1 MLLRR
6 VALPAAIFLVTLAIV
21 TSWTIPGDA
30 GRFAPAL
37 ASLGQ
42 NGGIALL
49 WWVGAAG
56 LGLWIDRRWL
66 RAGGEAGDGLGE
78 ARERWWRVAAALPM
92 GAAALLSITHALG
105 SLGLLT
111 AAGGVLNWLPIA
123 VGLYLLVRILRDDF
137 GAGPV
142 DRAAEASVWTD
153 TVAPALAAALAALYA
168 AAAASAPEW
177 LWSSEF
183 GGYDA
188 VSYHLELPKEWI
200 TAGGAIGPVEGNVY
214 SALPSFVEATF
225 MQLILMRGS
234 IVEGA
239 LVCQYWAMGAALAT
253 AAATAQLAARVA
265 GDAARP
271 IAGLVLLSLPWALV
285 TGSLAYNDL
294 APCLFLAGAWLVIER
309 GAGGHDAVDA
319 PSRASRPL
327 DMRHAAAL
335 ALLAAAA
342 VGAKPTAFLFV
353 ALPLLAIVI
362 LRRGARV
369 LRLAPLVVAVAL
381 AVLSPWLVRNLVAY
395 GNPLFPF
402 AHGVFGNGP
411 WTTEQFTVFAAGHG
425 PDRALADRPALLW
438 SQWLAHGLGAPPA
451 QGEPWFPQ
459 WGILPIAGLLG
470 LLLELASD
478 ARRRG
483 VAAAALAAI
492 AIALL
497 GWMLATHLKSR
508 FLLPTAVPL
517 ALGAAF
523 LAQRAA
529 RATQPVVAPLVAALF
544 IPLPFLVYWREP
556 ARVFPSQPD
565 TPLAAPAAFIGGAGF
580 RTGEVAARD
589 LAMASTN
596 DERAAILAQAPTAYF
611 INFALSK
618 EARILAVGHA
628 TPFYFARPVAWNTVW
643 DRGALDR
650 VADEAPGTPEA
661 WGPRLAALGFT
672 HVLINP
678 TMLARWQASGWLNP
692 QLAPERWIGVFVRAN
707 RAIATADGS
716 IIVEIA
722 PAPAPA
728 SSAAAPREAA
738 PSSAETEAP
747 QEAAPRPTS

>member
-1 MLLRR
+1 MPTLLRR
-6 VALPAAIFLVTLAIV
+6 VALPAAIFLVTLAVV

-30 GRFAPAL
+30 ARFAPAL

-42 NGGIALL
+42 NGGVALL

-66 RAGGEAGDGLGE
+66 RAGRGAGD
-78 ARERWWRVAAALPM
+78 REGRWRGVAAALPM

-111 AAGGVLNWLPIA
+111 AAGGVFAWLPIA
-123 VGLYLLVRILRDDF
+123 VGLYLLVRILRDESDDGEAREAQHA
-137 GAGPV
+137 GAWNDAG
-142 DRAAEASVWTD
+142 
-153 TVAPALAAALAALYA
+153 APAIAAALAALYA

-200 TAGGAIGPVEGNVY
+200 TTGAAVGPVEGNVY
-214 SALPSFVEATF
+214 SALPSFVEAVF
-225 MQLILMRGS
+225 MQIILMRGS

-239 LVCQYWAMGAALAT
+239 LACQYWAMCAALAT

-265 GDAARP
+265 GEPARW
-271 IAGLVLLSLPWALV
+271 IAGIALLSLPWALV

-294 APCLFLAGAWLVIER
+294 VPCLFLAGAWLLVER
-309 GAGGHDAVDA
+309 DAGSGAGSPAGVM
-319 PSRASRPL
+319 RPL

-342 VGAKPTAFLFV
+342 VGAKPTAFLFM
-353 ALPLLAIVI
+353 ALPLLAIVV
-362 LRRGARV
+362 LARGARV

-381 AVLSPWLVRNLVAY
+381 LVLSPWLARNAVAF

-402 AHGVFGNGP
+402 AHAVLGNGP
-411 WTTEQFTVFAAGHG
+411 WTDEQFAIFAAGHG
-425 PDRALADRPALLW
+425 PSGTLLERVSLLW
-438 SQWLAHGLGAPPA
+438 SEWLAHGTGTPPA
-451 QGEPWFPQ
+451 KGEPWFPQ
-459 WGILPIAGLLG
+459 WGLLPIAGLLG
-470 LLLELASD
+470 LALELASD
-478 ARRRG
+478 ARRRR
-483 VAAAALAAI
+483 VAAAALVAI
-492 AIALL
+492 AIAIV
-497 GWMLATHLKSR
+497 GWLLATHLKSR

-517 ALGAAF
+517 AVGVAF
-523 LAQRAA
+523 LALRAA
-529 RATQPVVAPLVAALF
+529 RATQPVVAPVLLAAF
-544 IPLPFLVYWREP
+544 VPLPFLVYWREP

-565 TPLAAPAAFIGGAGF
+565 TPLAAPAAFIGGASF

-589 LAMASTN
+589 LAQATTN
-596 DERAAILAQAPTAYF
+596 EERAAILAQAPTAYF
-611 INFALSK
+611 INFALPK
-618 EARILAVGHA
+618 EARVLAVGHA

-678 TMLARWQASGWLNP
+678 TMLARWQASAWLNP
-692 QLAPERWIGVFVRAN
+692 QLAPERWIAAFVRAN
-707 RAIATADGS
+707 RAMPTADGS

-722 PAPAPA
+722 AGAGPVAPQ
-728 SSAAAPREAA
+728 AA
-738 PSSAETEAP
+738 PSSAERQAPTEA
-747 QEAAPRPTS
+747 QQRPTS